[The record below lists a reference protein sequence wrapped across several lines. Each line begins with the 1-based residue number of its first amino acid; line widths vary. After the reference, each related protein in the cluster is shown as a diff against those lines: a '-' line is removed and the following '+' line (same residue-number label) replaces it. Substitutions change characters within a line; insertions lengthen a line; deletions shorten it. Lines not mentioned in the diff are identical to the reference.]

1 MKIVTIGDL
10 ETVVGFRL
18 AGVKEGYV
26 VENSKE
32 ALKKIE
38 ELIKDNE
45 IGLII
50 INERFMM
57 DIRKDVEALLEG
69 REKPLIVDIPD
80 KKGAI
85 ERVDVIK
92 ELTRKAVGIEIKL
105 GGE

>member
-18 AGVKEGYV
+18 AGVREGYIV
-26 VENSKE
+26 NDSRE

-38 ELIKDNE
+38 ELIKDDN

-50 INERFMM
+50 INERLMM
-57 DIRKDVEALLEG
+57 DIRKDVEILLEG
-69 REKPLIVDIPD
+69 REKPLIVDVPD
-80 KKGAI
+80 KRGVI
-85 ERVDVIK
+85 ERVDIIK